1 MKYLNN
7 LFLSLMLIAL
17 ISCSDDNQKNVNVS
31 ASVQRS
37 DELPENPLLMIPLTS
52 SVSPKN
58 KTMSTLYGNSIARD
72 HAQKDADLQYPEG
85 TILYEVTW
93 HQQADEFWFGANI
106 PKEIKCV
113 ERVSVDDDTFHYQI
127 FKGKPLKKVVSE
139 NDSLRMNYITSQK
152 MAFTP

>member
-1 MKYLNN
+1 VHETD
-7 LFLSLMLIAL
+7 F
-17 ISCSDDNQKNVNVS
+17 
-31 ASVQRS
+31 
-37 DELPENPLLMIPLTS
+37 LPENPLLMIPLTS

-58 KTMSTLYGNSIARD
+58 KTMATLYGNSIALD

-106 PKEIKCV
+106 PKEIKCI
-113 ERVSVDDDTFHYQI
+113 ERVSVDNNKKLHYEL
-127 FKGKPLKKVVSE
+127 FKGKPLKRLISE
-139 NDSLRMNYITSQK
+139 NDTARINFITSQK